1 MSERHVTN
9 TKVIEDPENSQTVA
23 DTVTTFHTDQ
33 RCYAILFMCLYY
45 LCNKES
51 VVNWSGRQYVR
62 QRE

>member
-33 RCYAILFMCLYY
+33 RGYAILFMCFHY
-45 LCNKES
+45 LWNRES
-51 VVNWSGRQYVR
+51 NVNLNGRKYV
-62 QRE
+62 